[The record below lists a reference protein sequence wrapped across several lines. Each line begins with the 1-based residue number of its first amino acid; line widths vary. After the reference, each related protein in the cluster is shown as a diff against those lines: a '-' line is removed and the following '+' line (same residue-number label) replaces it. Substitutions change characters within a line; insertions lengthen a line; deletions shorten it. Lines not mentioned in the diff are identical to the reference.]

1 MMKNFREKMAKIKK
15 YSSVLEMVK
24 EISSPEFAAEFEQ
37 HHNTL
42 EAIKKLVRS
51 LPPGDRL
58 SVIMGIC
65 THCGEMRTPEYW
77 DKPYCVLCEEHYLKN
92 SS

>member
-1 MMKNFREKMAKIKK
+1 MKNFKEQIKSAKK
-15 YSSVLEMVK
+15 YNSVLEMVK
-24 EISSPEFAAEFEQ
+24 DTTDPEFAAEFEQ

-42 EAIKKLVRS
+42 EAIRNLVRS

-65 THCGEMRTPEYW
+65 THCGEMRTGEYW
-77 DKPYCVLCEEHYLKN
+77 HLPYCGLCEKHYLKN
-92 SS
+92 S